1 MGRGRREKVSK
12 GRGQAR
18 RNVVEEEAN
27 EGERRENIK
36 MGNEEGSGEREE
48 KKREGRVRRNES
60 FYKEEEGIEGTWSL
74 RWKH

>member
-48 KKREGRVRRNES
+48 KKARGGGGEMKVSTRRRKGL
-60 FYKEEEGIEGTWSL
+60 KEHGL
-74 RWKH
+74 